1 MESYEN
7 YPVTGHVYEHV
18 YDLLEHNPSIKEEKA
33 IIFLVNW
40 PYGFGSALTIHIQ
53 NEIFLN
59 NINKNLT
66 ILPHYSNNS
75 RNFKYHDKADHN
87 SFFRYFKY
95 KDSVDMSRNIYFVKT
110 AVFTTTPRII
120 YNMPFLSDATNREQ
134 VNYFLS
140 KYTPILNE
148 KVRTYI
154 DSMKENNRPLI
165 GIHIRSIAQKFME
178 DKYLLISLD
187 KRLQNLKKKIENQ
200 YPNAIIFT
208 ATDVNLY
215 IDKMKTLF
223 GQIHYLD
230 YIKRIYNEGDSIPQL
245 DRYCGSIL
253 GRDIMD
259 ECYALSLCDK
269 VYMSNSN
276 VPFIVT
282 MMNQQV
288 DMEEY

>member
-1 MESYEN
+1 MENYEN

-95 KDSVDMSRNIYFVKT
+95 KNSVDMSRNIYFVKT

-223 GQIHYLD
+223 GKIHYLD

>member
-223 GQIHYLD
+223 GKIHYLD